1 MGHSSWSHSRVS
13 DHKRPIGYFFKMN
26 RERRLCEAG
35 QGGKESP
42 EEFLGPARADHS
54 ERWPCSSFIFGKDH
68 RIEKIGDE
76 VGKVI
81 GVVMG
86 KENMGD
92 PMPVHTGF

>member
-1 MGHSSWSHSRVS
+1 MGHSSWNHSRVS

-26 RERRLCEAG
+26 REGRLRKAW
-35 QGGKESP
+35 QGGEEGS
-42 EEFLGPARADHS
+42 EEFLGPARADDGQ
-54 ERWPCSSFIFGKDH
+54 RWPCSSFIFGEDH
-68 RIEKIGDE
+68 RIEEIGDE

-92 PMPVHTGF
+92 PMPIHTDF